1 MKHEEAWRNMKT
13 CFKRYIFPKTHLKTG
28 VFSIGEPS
36 IFSRC
41 SKLLIWEQ
49 PYVMRFSCWCYIQF
63 PRHQISKS
71 AWFWGAYKDGDC
83 LESPITP
90 QYSVPGSWTPTQDS
104 ISTSSPVF
112 ENFFQCLQEFLET
125 LKKAHGFVVKGWKF
139 VKVWHVFF
147 THKLCRQW
155 WWSKIFFKPPP
166 SWLNCLRMVESLDV
180 LQQFMENHVLPLSWA
195 WFPISNNKQTT
206 NQTTNQQPTAVKR
219 QQKQSIFCK
228 ILRLG
233 VKANPQKC
241 GALHVALWRPL
252 ARWSK
257 TGLSVIGLSGENW
270 KNWGKQ
276 VTYPRGAKISC
287 FLFEMFKV
295 MFYGL
300 LSMVNHG
307 LCCNHLKQ
315 I

>member
-1 MKHEEAWRNMKT
+1 M
-13 CFKRYIFPKTHLKTG
+13 
-28 VFSIGEPS
+28 V
-36 IFSRC
+36 
-41 SKLLIWEQ
+41 
-49 PYVMRFSCWCYIQF
+49 IQ
-63 PRHQISKS
+63 
-71 AWFWGAYKDGDC
+71 D
-83 LESPITP
+83 
-90 QYSVPGSWTPTQDS
+90 
-104 ISTSSPVF
+104 
-112 ENFFQCLQEFLET
+112 FFQATAKLVELLRNGWVFRCF
-125 LKKAHGFVVKGWKF
+125 AAIHGKSCIAFILG
-139 VKVWHVFF
+139 
-147 THKLCRQW
+147 
-155 WWSKIFFKPPP
+155 
-166 SWLNCLRMVESLDV
+166 M
-180 LQQFMENHVLPLSWA
+180 
-195 WFPISNNKQTT
+195 ISNFQQQTT